1 MTAPSPILSGVP
13 VLRRIALLLGWL
25 SVFATLALLSPGVV
39 ATANAEEVASR
50 AQRAEGERRPED
62 QAGPSCPIAREADE
76 HTAAELSQMIERLR
90 SEVAERQGDGGGV
103 VSLNTRGYNYGTR
116 VDPLQADDRDPQ

>member
-1 MTAPSPILSGVP
+1 MTAPSPMLSGAP
-13 VLRRIALLLGWL
+13 VLRRIAVLLGWL

-39 ATANAEEVASR
+39 ATANAEEVAT
-50 AQRAEGERRPED
+50 AT
-62 QAGPSCPIAREADE
+62 AGPSCPIAREADE

-116 VDPLQADDRDPQ
+116 VDPLQADHRDPQ